1 MDVKKSADHSKLTV
15 TPIQSDIC
23 LGNFL
28 CGDRDIDDWAKKSLK
43 HHNQDR
49 VRVFCVRARNSSGA
63 DGFYSLSFSP
73 INNEH
78 LFDNH
83 ADRYK
88 SAGYAPIVYIERLAV
103 SRPMQNRGIGTYLL
117 MDSLLRAYEV
127 SKNIA
132 VYGVA
137 LRSLNDK
144 TTQFYSSWG
153 FVQRDDNQNPLMIL
167 PIWLIRD
174 LVKNNPSQ

>member
-1 MDVKKSADHSKLTV
+1 MDVTKIADHLKLTV

-28 CGDRDIDDWAKKSLK
+28 CGNRDIDDWAKKKSFK

-49 VRVFCVRARNSSGA
+49 VRVFCVRARNSNRA
-63 DGFYSLSFSP
+63 DGFYSISFSP
-73 INNEH
+73 IKNEH
-78 LFDNH
+78 LFENH

-88 SAGYAPIVYIERLAV
+88 SEGYAPIVYIERLAV
-103 SRPMQNRGIGTYLL
+103 SKPMQNEGIGTYLL

-127 SKNIA
+127 SKNVA

-137 LRSLNDK
+137 LRSLNEK
-144 TTQFYSSWG
+144 TTRFYAGWG
-153 FVQRDDNQNPLMIL
+153 FVQRDDNQNPLMVL
-167 PIWLIRD
+167 PIWSIRD
-174 LVKNNPSQ
+174 LVK